1 MELNKI
7 EILIEKYFQGET
19 SLAEEKELRSYF
31 SSPDVAPHLEQYKAM
46 FGYFTEA
53 KQQQFTKEIPP
64 VKSNNKVM
72 WISIAASIVVL
83 FGVVTFFTN
92 NMALQESQNELGS
105 YETPEEAFRE
115 TQKALA
121 LLSENVNTGME
132 SVSYLQE
139 YENAKN
145 KVFKNN

>member
-53 KQQQFTKEIPP
+53 KQQQFTKEIPQ

-92 NMALQESQNELGS
+92 NMALQEPQNELGS